1 MTKIHNGQTFLFGEA
16 VPELKRGAL
25 VFDYFAGAGGAST
38 GIEQALGRSPDVA
51 INHCANAVACHKL
64 NHPNTD
70 HYQVDVWDVDPKRHL
85 PPGDVE
91 MAWFSPA
98 CTHFSR
104 ANGGKPVNKKI
115 RGLAWVVVRV
125 ARERKPRL
133 IFLENVAEFA
143 TWGPLDADGM
153 PVKAKAGQTFRAFV
167 RKLEQLGYA
176 VEHRVLNAADYGAPT
191 LRKRLVMVA
200 RRDGKPI
207 VWPDATHGDPKEIH
221 GKQRADSYPRCD
233 DRRSSGRRSIAS
245 KCGDRGGLCVA
256 VENAKQ
262 AHRFPEQARIL
273 ADDHHHEWQGHHVD
287 GSPDRLGGRQRSAA
301 QGDGGQPRGR
311 GEEQQP
317 NQEPHVGK
325 RQGKQ
330 RTRQKDGSLEAKV
343 LHGQRSDESD
353 GCSGCAS
360 TFASSAGCAQSGRCE
375 RVGHK
380 PGSCASHHAR
390 SSPKLLPYVTAASCI
405 DWTIP
410 VPSIFDRPRPLADA
424 TCKRLADGIMRYVVN
439 AQRPFIVPV
448 KTHGGGGNGP
458 SDIDAPLR
466 TITASKRGE
475 FALVSVWLAKHY
487 GGVVGHDV
495 NRPLGTITTV
505 DHHSVV
511 ACHLTKFYG
520 TSVGAGVDAP
530 APTITGQ
537 GQHIGLVAAFLTKYY
552 SSSNNG
558 QPLTEP
564 MHTVVTKDR
573 FGLVTVLID
582 GETYAI
588 ADIGLRMLTPR
599 ELARAQ
605 GFEDS
610 FQLVGTQTEQVARI
624 GNSVSPPMARA
635 VVAAN
640 I

>member
-51 INHCANAVACHKL
+51 INHCPNAVACHKL

-91 MAWFSPA
+91 MAWFSPN
-98 CTHFSR
+98 CQHFSR
-104 ANGGKPVNKKI
+104 AKGGKPVSKKI

-133 IFLENVAEFA
+133 VFLENVAEFA

-167 RKLEQLGYA
+167 RKLENLGYA

-191 LRKRLVMVA
+191 LRKRLVMIA

-207 VWPDATHGDPKEIH
+207 VWPDATHGP
-221 GKQRADSYPRCD
+221 
-233 DRRSSGRRSIAS
+233 GR
-245 KCGDRGGLCVA
+245 
-256 VENAKQ
+256 
-262 AHRFPEQARIL
+262 
-273 ADDHHHEWQGHHVD
+273 
-287 GSPDRLGGRQRSAA
+287 
-301 QGDGGQPRGR
+301 
-311 GEEQQP
+311 
-317 NQEPHVGK
+317 
-325 RQGKQ
+325 
-330 RTRQKDGSLEAKV
+330 
-343 LHGQRSDESD
+343 
-353 GCSGCAS
+353 
-360 TFASSAGCAQSGRCE
+360 AQSYR
-375 RVGHK
+375 
-380 PGSCASHHAR
+380 
-390 SSPKLLPYVTAASCI
+390 TAAECI

-439 AQRPFIVPV
+439 AQRPFIAPVGDGFLAHTMVQTGYGEHAGQRPRSLDLAVPL
-448 KTHGGGGNGP
+448 G
-458 SDIDAPLR
+458 
-466 TITASKRGE
+466 TIVTTGKH
-475 FALVSVWLAKHY
+475 ALVSVWLAKHY

-558 QPLTEP
+558 QTLTEP
-564 MHTVVTKDR
+564 MHTIVTKDR